1 MLFAPLV
8 FLSTGQV
15 VAQSRKEE
23 KDKNIKHATL
33 RAYFHFLDKDCPL
46 SERFSSPQQ
55 IARSCVQHAVNL
67 FRARSKPSVKP
78 QTIAQLRYLERHLVE
93 IRWLRSFG

>member
-46 SERFSSPQQ
+46 SESLPAHKGQRDRVF
-55 IARSCVQHAVNL
+55 NTL
-67 FRARSKPSVKP
+67 
-78 QTIAQLRYLERHLVE
+78 
-93 IRWLRSFG
+93 